1 MTRWYPKKGTQSNLI
16 TKEETWQNSFK
27 WKTDKMKQS
36 QKKKP
41 DKMAL
46 KGGKIKLNNKH
57 TVKMT
62 LTEGKIKRR
71 TYFD

>member
-1 MTRWYPKKGTQSNLI
+1 
-16 TKEETWQNSFK
+16 
-27 WKTDKMKQS
+27 MKQS